1 MGKYFVATEGSVL
14 IGCGISYHDYSSLIA
29 GIILLMA
36 IAIQHWIW
44 KEHN

>member
-1 MGKYFVATEGSVL
+1 MGKYFVAIGGSVF
-14 IGCGISYHDYSSLIA
+14 IGYGISYHDYSSLTA
-29 GIILLMA
+29 GIILLLT